1 MNEMHAYNIYEAL
14 VITITYGYHCL
25 VPTYMPSTSNTEHK
39 SRIYTRH
46 LQELLQTTRKIKFC
60 TKCRKSYSNSFVSL
74 HGSTLA
80 LQLILVSHW
89 VSVWPYVQRLRA
101 WHQGDDVV
109 MGARRRQA
117 MWLGEDGGELS
128 EQGP

>member
-1 MNEMHAYNIYEAL
+1 MNELHAYNIYEAL
-14 VITITYGYHCL
+14 VITISYGYHCL
-25 VPTYMPSTSNTEHK
+25 VPTYMPST
-39 SRIYTRH
+39 RIYTRH

-80 LQLILVSHW
+80 LQLILVNHW